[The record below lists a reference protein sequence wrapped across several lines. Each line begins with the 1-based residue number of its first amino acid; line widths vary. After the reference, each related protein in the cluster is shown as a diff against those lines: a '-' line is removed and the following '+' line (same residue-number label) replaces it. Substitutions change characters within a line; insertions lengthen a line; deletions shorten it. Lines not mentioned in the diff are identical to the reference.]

1 MVQFPDAGKARRM
14 GYMNSRGSP
23 VRGEGSDRFWPQQAD
38 LLGPTAGPRR
48 ESRSHQ
54 EKLTAAGRKRR
65 GKSDCAWGPCP
76 PRAVNTGCPPAGGV
90 CLFIPYSKFLL
101 QGLSKLGDSL
111 GARPGAGSLF
121 RDCPAASHISTAG
134 AVPVRGG
141 GWGSSADWP
150 GVPVFPGEGIAP
162 VRSGSNPSDCRPG

>member
-1 MVQFPDAGKARRM
+1 
-14 GYMNSRGSP
+14 MNSRGSP

-141 GWGSSADWP
+141 DGAAQLIGREFQSFQERELPQFGRDRTRQIVDLDSQL
-150 GVPVFPGEGIAP
+150 F
-162 VRSGSNPSDCRPG
+162 